1 MKLSLKSMA
10 AMTLAAPLAG
20 CTAGNQEKPNIIL
33 FLIDDMGWL
42 DTSVAFGEE
51 VYPHNLRHDT
61 PNISNLAQQGV
72 IMTSAYAC
80 PVSSPTRTSMMSGMH
95 AAHTHITN
103 YLPMVKDWNP
113 DATDTPSE
121 KLNDTVERTDW
132 NYNGVQPTG
141 MSDIGHCVHI
151 TPFPQI
157 LKDNGYYTIHAG
169 KSHWAPGG
177 TAAASPYN
185 MGFCVGIAG
194 HVVGKGWGYYA
205 ENNYRR
211 VPDEYNQ
218 LTIQNMTE
226 YFGSSTHLT
235 EALTLEALKTLD
247 YPIDNGIPF
256 YLNFC
261 HFAVHTPIHRDPRFY
276 QKYIDRGMDE
286 GQARFASMCE
296 GADKSL
302 GDLMSYL
309 EKKDALDN
317 TIIIFMS
324 DNGGNSENLS
334 KGGERH
340 TQNSPLREGK
350 ASCYEGGTRV
360 PMIVYWKGKVAAGT
374 RLNTPVVAEDLYPTI
389 LEMAGIEDYR
399 TVQNLDGQSIVRL
412 LTEGSQTV
420 RKAMDKGM
428 IRDQKEAD
436 SYVVPA
442 SVSGIDPEREVLA
455 HYPHQWKPY
464 QLHDIDY
471 LSSLRKGDWKIIYRH
486 REQALELYNI
496 RQDIT
501 ERNDLSDTEP
511 EKLQEM
517 AKALTAQLECYDAL
531 MPTFR
536 SNGEQI
542 PMPDELLK

>member
-1 MKLSLKSMA
+1 MA
-10 AMTLAAPLAG
+10 AMTLAAPLIG
-20 CTAGNQEKPNIIL
+20 CTSGKQDKPNIIT
-33 FLIDDMGWL
+33 FVIDDMGWL

-61 PNISNLAQQGV
+61 PNIARLAEEGV
-72 IMTSAYAC
+72 IMTSAFAC
-80 PVSSPTRTSMMSGMH
+80 PVSSPSRTSMMSGMN
-95 AAHTHITN
+95 AAHTRITN
-103 YLPMVKDWNP
+103 YLAMVKDKNT
-113 DATDTPSE
+113 DASNTPSE
-121 KLNDTVERTDW
+121 KLDDTVERTDW
-132 NYNGVQPTG
+132 NVNGIQPAG
-141 MSDIGHCVHI
+141 MSDIGHCVHV
-151 TPFPQI
+151 TPYPQI
-157 LKDNGYYTIHAG
+157 LKNNGYYTIHTG

-185 MGFCVGIAG
+185 MGFCVSVAG

-205 ENNYRR
+205 ENNYRN
-211 VPDEYNQ
+211 VPGNYNQ

-226 YFGSSTHLT
+226 YLGSSTHLT
-235 EALTLEALKTLD
+235 EALTLESLKTLD

-261 HFAVHTPIHRDPRFY
+261 HFAVHTPILSDPRFY
-276 QKYIDRGMDE
+276 QKYIDRGMDK

-296 GADKSL
+296 GVDKSL
-302 GDLMSYL
+302 GDLLAYL
-309 EKKDALDN
+309 EKKKVLDN
-317 TIIIFMS
+317 TIIVFMS

-350 ASCYEGGTRV
+350 ASCYDGGIRV
-360 PMIVYWKGKVAAGT
+360 PMIVYWKGKIAAGT
-374 RLNTPVVAEDLYPTI
+374 RLNTPVVMEDIYPTI
-389 LEMAGIEDYR
+389 LEMAGIDNYK
-399 TVQNLDGQSIVRL
+399 TVQNLDGKSIVSL
-412 LTEGSQTV
+412 LTKGSKAV
-420 RKAMDKGM
+420 RKAMDKGL
-428 IRDQKEAD
+428 ITNQKEAN
-436 SYVVPA
+436 SYVVPE

-471 LSSLRKGDWKIIYRH
+471 LSSLRKGDWKIVYRH
-486 REQALELYNI
+486 RQQALELYNT

-501 ERNDLSDTEP
+501 ERNDLSGTNP

-517 AKALTAQLECYDAL
+517 AQALTAKLKGYDAL

-536 SNGEQI
+536 STGEVI
-542 PMPDELLK
+542 PMPDELVK